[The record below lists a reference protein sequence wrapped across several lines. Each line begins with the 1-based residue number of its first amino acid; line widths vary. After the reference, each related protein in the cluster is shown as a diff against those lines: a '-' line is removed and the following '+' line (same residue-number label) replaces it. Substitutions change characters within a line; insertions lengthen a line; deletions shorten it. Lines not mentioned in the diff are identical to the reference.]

1 MEGGCYFTDAA
12 RVTSSVTSQVLQV
25 TSEVPP
31 SNLLRAGISTRA
43 VMVDMLWADKPR
55 VDHHHDDD

>member
-1 MEGGCYFTDAA
+1 MEDGCYFTDAA

-31 SNLLRAGISTRA
+31 SKLLRAGISTRA
-43 VMVDMLWADKPR
+43 VMVDMLWTGKPR